1 MVKEAISLS
10 KFVWKDEN
18 DLLKEIKTSK
28 KQELRQSCEEA
39 IQSGFYLNDRKYS
52 YGIENQQNFSDTM
65 RLFDNNMID
74 SIGWNAYVNEEK
86 VRIQLNK
93 KEFTEVYLAGVQHK
107 TNAISRLN
115 DTLYPLIDAAENKE
129 TIARIYWDEGL
140 PVEELSLKDGETVE
154 DRVSDLNKKA
164 GELEQSD
171 KTLMMAIV
179 QVSGLLGGF

>member
-1 MVKEAISLS
+1 MAKMTWITSEDLLEKEKQS
-10 KFVWKDEN
+10 KKDELSN
-18 DLLKEIKTSK
+18 ECKSVIHQGFTYFEK
-28 KQELRQSCEEA
+28 K
-39 IQSGFYLNDRKYS
+39 FS

-107 TNAISRLN
+107 TNAITRLN
-115 DTLYPLIDAAENKE
+115 DVLYPLIDAAENKE
-129 TIARIYWDEGL
+129 TVARIYWDEGL
-140 PVEELSLKDGETVE
+140 PAEELSLKDGKTVE
-154 DRVSDLNKKA
+154 DRVNDLNKKA

-171 KTLMMAIV
+171 RTLMMAIV
-179 QVSGLLGGF
+179 QVSGLLGGL